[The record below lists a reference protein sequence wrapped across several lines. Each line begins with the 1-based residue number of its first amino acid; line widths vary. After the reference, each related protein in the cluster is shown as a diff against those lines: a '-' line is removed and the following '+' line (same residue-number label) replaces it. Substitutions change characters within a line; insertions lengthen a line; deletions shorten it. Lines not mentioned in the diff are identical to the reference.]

1 MVNNIWETSTLG
13 KRAKVYRGG
22 SPRPIQAYLTNSSNG
37 INWIKIGD
45 VRVNDKYITS
55 TAERIIPEGVTK
67 SRRVYAGDLILSNS
81 MSFGRPYI
89 LKLDGCIHDGW
100 LTIQEYQDTF
110 DVDFLYYLLSSEDV
124 MKQYI
129 AMAAGSSVKN
139 LNKEKVS
146 ALVVTYPEKPEQIQI
161 ATALSDVDTLISD
174 LEKLIIKKKNIR
186 KGVMHEL
193 LTGKRRLPGFTEDW
207 HEVNMAKNSKIKARI
222 GWQGLTTA
230 EYLTSGYSYLVTGT
244 DFHEGKVNWQGCHYV
259 TKDRY
264 DQDTNIQ
271 LKNGDVLVTKDGTIG
286 KIALV
291 SDLNMPAT
299 LNSGVFVIRPI
310 NNVFTA
316 HFLYY
321 ILQSQVFK
329 SFIQE
334 LMAGSTITH
343 LYQKD
348 IDKFNFLAPV
358 SLDEQ
363 NEIAAAIFD
372 IDKEI
377 SILEKKLE
385 KYQNIKQGM
394 MQKLLTGEI
403 RLI

>member
-1 MVNNIWETSTLG
+1 MVNNNWETSTLG

-67 SRRVYAGDLILSNS
+67 SRRVYAGDFILSNS

-146 ALVVTYPEKPEQIQI
+146 ALVITYPEKPEQIQI

-348 IDKFNFLAPV
+348 IDKFIFLAPV

-377 SILEKKLE
+377 SILEKKIE